1 MRHYHDFLNKLL
13 FLEETTEI
21 VHSSLQAHCSYRL
34 KFHLRNSSFYNRRL
48 PGTRFA
54 RSTRPSQRSKYT
66 EGVAQRMRRCVAIQR
81 LSRKCVQKKNTP
93 GPGGQVVPPQ
103 CHTCVVLRMRRLVWH
118 MHHVCA
124 IHISE
129 IVCTITRSSSWYNG

>member
-1 MRHYHDFLNKLL
+1 MF
-13 FLEETTEI
+13 T
-21 VHSSLQAHCSYRL
+21 AHCSYRL
-34 KFHLRNSSFYNRRL
+34 KFHLRNSSFNNRRL

-93 GPGGQVVPPQ
+93 DVEALTTWQQ
-103 CHTCVVLRMRRLVWH
+103 NVL
-118 MHHVCA
+118 
-124 IHISE
+124 
-129 IVCTITRSSSWYNG
+129 TRTNVATNATKSGT